1 MTPSRIHQHIP
12 AGTAPL
18 ALTPDS
24 IRDLAIIDQLGAL
37 GIAMDT
43 RTVQAM
49 MPSVAMDSLQPTM
62 FPAGVPTPLQF
73 LQTFLPGFVRVL
85 TQAQKIDELIGVST
99 VGRWEDEEIL
109 QAVIESVGLAAPYG
123 DLANI
128 PLASW
133 NPGWERRTVVRFEQG
148 FRTGPLEV
156 ARAAA
161 AGIDSNAEKRNAA
174 TASLEFT
181 RNEVGFYGYNDGEN
195 RTFGLLNDPGLPV
208 LTTAP
213 DGASGDSEWSTKT
226 FQEII
231 ADLRFMLEG
240 LRTRSGDRIDPS
252 TTTIT
257 LAVPTSGMGAFGA
270 VSDFGNSVADWL
282 DKVYRNVRVV
292 SAPQL
297 EDANGGASVAYV
309 WADSI
314 EDGSTDNGRTW
325 EQLVPEKFR
334 LLGTEQGAKHHVE
347 DFTNALAGVML
358 KRPFAVFGLSGI

>member
-1 MTPSRIHQHIP
+1 MTPSRIHQHLP
-12 AGTAPL
+12 AGTPPL
-18 ALTPDS
+18 VLSPDS
-24 IRDLAIIDQLGAL
+24 IRDVAILDHLGAL
-37 GIAMDT
+37 GIAMDA

-49 MPSVAMDSLQPTM
+49 MPAAAMDGLQPTM

-85 TQAQKIDELIGVST
+85 TQAEKIDELIGVST

-109 QAVIESVGLAAPYG
+109 QGVMEAVGLAAPYG

-161 AGIDSNAEKRNAA
+161 GGIDSNAEKRNAA

-181 RNEVGFYGYNDGEN
+181 RNEVGFFGYNDGQN
-195 RTFGLLNDPGLPV
+195 RTFGLLNDPGLPP
-208 LTTAP
+208 LSTAP
-213 DGASGDSEWSTKT
+213 AGTGGGTAWSTKT

-240 LRTRSGDRIDPS
+240 LRTRSGDRIDP
-252 TTTIT
+252 TTTSIT
-257 LAVPTSGMGAFGA
+257 LAVPTSAMGAFGA
-270 VSDFGNSVADWL
+270 TTDFGISVADWL
-282 DKVYRNVRVV
+282 AKTYRNVRVV

-309 WADSI
+309 WADAI

-334 LLGTEQGAKHHVE
+334 LLGSEDGAKHHVE

-358 KRPFAVFGLSGI
+358 KRPFAVYGLTGI